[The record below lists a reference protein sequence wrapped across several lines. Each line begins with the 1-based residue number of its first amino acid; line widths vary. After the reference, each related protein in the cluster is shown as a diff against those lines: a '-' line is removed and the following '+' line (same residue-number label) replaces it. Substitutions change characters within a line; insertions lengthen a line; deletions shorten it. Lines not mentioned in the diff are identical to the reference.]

1 MLIIKTTML
10 DIPHYHRIL
19 MIMINLI
26 TILNIENLRTCFLSA
41 RMSMEL
47 CQLVLIDQIQKVY
60 GSNEGP
66 NIQ

>member
-60 GSNEGP
+60 GSYEGP